1 MTSKEQVLT
10 ETIEL
15 LKAQKLTVIELIDY
29 LTDLTFSIG
38 TSIAKMDT
46 ETIPPIE
53 ELQKQYWDN
62 PNTFKDSVGIA
73 LILQSNLMK
82 SWLQELTQG
91 KKNDETTTV

>member
-1 MTSKEQVLT
+1 MTPKEQALT
-10 ETIEL
+10 DTVEL
-15 LKAQKLTVIELIDY
+15 LKKQKLTVVELIDY

-38 TSIAKMDT
+38 TSVAKIDM
-46 ETIPPIE
+46 ETVPSLD